1 MKKLLLLSLTILLFS
16 CGDNTERII
25 EEECE
30 VCWELVEIVR
40 EVEVFDNPWI
50 IPYEEITYTVTGE
63 NTCTGEQKTGVR
75 TVRAYDDPFAYVGNV
90 ICEGLFEDW
99 YTFE

>member
-25 EEECE
+25 EEEDCRS
-30 VCWELVEIVR
+30 CWEHIEVVGEI
-40 EVEVFDNPWI
+40 EVDGNPI
-50 IPYEEITYTVTGE
+50 RPDKYISTVTAE
-63 NTCTGEQKTGVR
+63 NLCTGEQKTGIREVIG
-75 TVRAYDDPFAYVGNV
+75 YYDPFSYVGNV
-90 ICEGLFEDW
+90 MCDGLFEKW